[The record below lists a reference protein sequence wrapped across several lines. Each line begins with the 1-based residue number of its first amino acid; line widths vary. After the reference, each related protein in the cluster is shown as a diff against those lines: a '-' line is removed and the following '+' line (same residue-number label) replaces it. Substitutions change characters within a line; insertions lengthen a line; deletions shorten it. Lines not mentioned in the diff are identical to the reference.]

1 MAAHEPGIRGVQRH
15 RLYETESKTTIV
27 VYATLGPT
35 ANANTNNAVP
45 IGKDIGAL
53 LFPDN
58 PPKVP

>member
-1 MAAHEPGIRGVQRH
+1 MNPAFGGYNGIA
-15 RLYETESKTTIV
+15 LYETESKTTIV

-35 ANANTNNAVP
+35 ANANANNTVP
-45 IGKDIGAL
+45 IGKEIGAL